1 MRIKSITFI
10 SFLLVLVLLPL
21 SLGAQKK
28 PLPPLLTTKEEV
40 VQFFAAYADR
50 YIQKDI
56 NGFLSLFSS
65 KAIQNQKDGLEG
77 IRTDYTHFFDR
88 SLTLLFRMEEMNM
101 EIYQNVVEVKGHYQI
116 DQVLNQ
122 GGERKI
128 LKGSI
133 RWVLGKENGV
143 LKILSLD
150 YQNDKGVGP

>member
-10 SFLLVLVLLPL
+10 SLLLVLVLLPL
-21 SLGAQKK
+21 SLRAQKK

-40 VQFFAAYADR
+40 VQFFAAYSDR
-50 YIQKDI
+50 YIQKDV

-77 IRTDYTHFFDR
+77 IRTEYTNFFDR

-101 EIYQNVVEVKGHYQI
+101 EIYQNAVEVKGHYQI
-116 DQVLNQ
+116 DQVLNK
-122 GGERKI
+122 GGERKM
-128 LKGSI
+128 LKGNI

>member
-21 SLGAQKK
+21 SLRAQKK
-28 PLPPLLTTKEEV
+28 PLPHLLTTKEEV
-40 VQFFAAYADR
+40 VQFFGAYADR
-50 YIQKDI
+50 YIQKDV

-77 IRTDYTHFFDR
+77 IRTDYTNFFDR

-101 EIYQNVVEVKGHYQI
+101 EIYQNAVEVRGHYQI
-116 DQVLNQ
+116 DQILNKS
-122 GGERKI
+122 GEKKI
-128 LKGSI
+128 LKGNI

-150 YQNDKGVGP
+150 YQNDKGGGQ